1 MISAMDENAEAGGG
15 VGRREHRRLRTP
27 VTKARVPRAKGT
39 TPPPDA
45 ATAVEAPQGTST
57 GDGTEANKGED
68 HTSSRGRACR
78 HSEGP
83 RTHRTAAAGTT
94 TSTTGPRT
102 QPRNIV

>member
-1 MISAMDENAEAGGG
+1 MMDENAEAGGG

-27 VTKARVPRAKGT
+27 CEEGQGAPCEGNDPAARCGDRGRGT
-39 TPPPDA
+39 S
-45 ATAVEAPQGTST
+45 GTST